1 MFTKVQYFSLT
12 SNANVSFLPEYRWG
26 TFVYL
31 IKFHSG
37 GWKRKNGG
45 REWDFK
51 QFVEEWLNSGRFCNI
66 GEGFNAAKIS
76 GAKILFARTFSSHV
90 IRFKY
95 RLWSAQ
101 KNFRKDA
108 AKNWNNSM
116 ILFAG
121 FTRRS
126 TGELLLF
133 TFQISWLCILFPPR
147 NYPQFVAFAK
157 ILWNISINVKN
168 LLKFI
173 HIITSP
179 RHQKSQRTLYPTNPH
194 AFIHCSTRKNAPN
207 GEAKLHA
214 FLFLILNA
222 LWHISTHFIYKE
234 SEKNDWYR
242 EFKTMLIGRRTA
254 PVYSRLREKSKPKT
268 AITTQNQISG
278 AHIVNFPI

>member
-1 MFTKVQYFSLT
+1 MELKSFLQGHFQATLSVSNIDYEVHRRSFVRMPLKIGTILSYFSRY
-12 SNANVSFLPEYRWG
+12 SSKIQQENCSFLPSRYLG
-26 TFVYL
+26 FVSF
-31 IKFHSG
+31 FHPTTIHS
-37 GWKRKNGG
+37 
-45 REWDFK
+45 
-51 QFVEEWLNSGRFCNI
+51 LSP
-66 GEGFNAAKIS
+66 
-76 GAKILFARTFSSHV
+76 SS
-90 IRFKY
+90 
-95 RLWSAQ
+95 
-101 KNFRKDA
+101 
-108 AKNWNNSM
+108 
-116 ILFAG
+116 
-121 FTRRS
+121 
-126 TGELLLF
+126 
-133 TFQISWLCILFPPR
+133 
-147 NYPQFVAFAK
+147 K

-194 AFIHCSTRKNAPN
+194 AFIHCSIRKNAPN